1 MKQGI
6 PMIIAV
12 VLAVIVSP
20 FARAEGSLSDAE
32 LDAIRTNCVDAQISL
47 QHVQESDK
55 LTRINRG
62 YRYEAILKLMA
73 SFNSRVAENKID
85 APELIT
91 IASDY
96 QKTWNS
102 FRAEYSEYDDS
113 MTALVQMECKNQP
126 TTFSD
131 RLASL
136 RGKRTGL
143 NSRVKEFDSLLDK
156 YQSGVNKIKQAQG
169 QVQ

>member
-1 MKQGI
+1 MKRII
-6 PMIIAV
+6 PVIAMVLIIA
-12 VLAVIVSP
+12 VSP

-32 LDAIRTNCVDAQISL
+32 LEAIRTNCVDAQISL
-47 QHVQESDK
+47 QHTQESDK

-62 YRYEAILKLMA
+62 YRYEAVLKLMA

-96 QKTWNS
+96 QKTWDS
-102 FRAEYSEYDDS
+102 FRAEYSEYDD
-113 MTALVQMECKNQP
+113 ALSALMRMDCKGQP
-126 TTFSD
+126 TTFHD
-131 RLASL
+131 QLQAL

-143 NSRVKEFDSLLDK
+143 NDRVKEFDTLLDN
-156 YQSGVNKIKQAQG
+156 YQDGVDKIKQDQG
-169 QVQ
+169 RSQ